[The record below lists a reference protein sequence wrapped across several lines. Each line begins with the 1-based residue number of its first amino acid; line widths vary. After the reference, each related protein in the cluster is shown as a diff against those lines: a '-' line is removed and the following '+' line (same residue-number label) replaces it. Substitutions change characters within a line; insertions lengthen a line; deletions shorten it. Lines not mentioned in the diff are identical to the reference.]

1 MSVPNKLCVCVS
13 ELHPMYFWGPHNFYR
28 WLLHVVIME
37 PDPAG
42 DFLPE
47 EPEDDDMGIHF
58 VNIKK
63 YYTLWKNRVSQQ
75 CGNIQILALSKS
87 EES

>member
-1 MSVPNKLCVCVS
+1 VNCIVCVS
-13 ELHPMYFWGPHNFYR
+13 EGLIIFTGGYG
-28 WLLHVVIME
+28 